1 MNPILQLHEEKMTK
15 TISVLREELAA
26 IRAGR
31 ANPAVLDKLVV
42 DYYGAPTKINQLAAV
57 SVSEARTLVIQPY
70 DKSTLKSI
78 EKAIQ
83 ASDIGIN
90 PNNDGSVLR
99 LLFPPLTEERRKELA
114 KSIAKMGEDSKVA
127 IRSIRRD
134 ANEKLKAM
142 KKAGEI
148 TEDDQKDLENQTQKM
163 TDKFIAEIDK
173 IAAEK
178 ERDHV
183 CLIGSY
189 GFRFSISLTGRFRLV
204 GLI

>member
-1 MNPILQLHEEKMTK
+1 MNPELKLYEEKMTK
-15 TISVLREELAA
+15 TLSVLREELGS

-83 ASDIGIN
+83 ASDVGIN
-90 PNNDGSVLR
+90 PQNDGSVLR
-99 LLFPPLTEERRKELA
+99 LVFPPLTEERRKEIA
-114 KSIAKMGEDSKVA
+114 KSISKMGEESKVA

-134 ANEKLKAM
+134 ANEKFKAM
-142 KKAGEI
+142 KKSSEI
-148 TEDDQKDLENQTQKM
+148 TEDDQKELENDTQKM
-163 TDKFIAEIDK
+163 TDKFISEIDK
-173 IAAEK
+173 TTSEK
-178 ERDHV
+178 EKEIMSV
-183 CLIGSY
+183 
-189 GFRFSISLTGRFRLV
+189 
-204 GLI
+204 